1 MVPQGRR
8 RRSKYT
14 VETNSPTAGNAKD
27 TTFDGGRLH
36 KELHSIVATYTDSTG
51 KFITNSF
58 INKLLESKAPKN
70 LTERLHETQSTPALP
85 RHSFRWG
92 HGTKNDKPADT
103 VVANKEEGIS
113 KHKLKIINSKYPDFL
128 SVPQKVLRQSYGHT
142 ISLQVFEKE
151 LQQYLLETG
160 HIPHYCAY
168 ATSLCSTGPGSVK
181 AYDSKKYRAF
191 NNRRAPF
198 ALGGLGGLPFVGI
211 TGMKA
216 IATQLPPGGKV
227 VLLYGQHVGI
237 DDLGRLGFATACD
250 EQSGLLLRI
259 QSCEPIMK
267 VYKKMVNMKAATF
280 FSDVGQEELNRD
292 FLELQKL
299 VQPHMVELEVASER
313 PCFHLPTV
321 AYREQRKRLL
331 KITNASIEGKG
342 IMVGYVRIIMP
353 PNEDDRIILMNVD
366 VVKPRNLRKKN
377 DQDQGMADGDAQD
390 AGKKGTV
397 EGEMREGEETEES
410 WLVDKLGILRS
421 RCMKVEQHILA
432 STEAQRA
439 LKDSIENLED
449 KERAKRTLTRAK
461 QAHKARVE
469 DDWKLDKNGTVPI
482 ALQKMK
488 GLAIYFR
495 WSRMVRR
502 LFNIVRLKEVNEDW
516 NLNAETRKD
525 ARLKFGKLFMTMR
538 WKGLM
543 TRFLAKHNR
552 LERKELLR
560 YY

>member
-1 MVPQGRR
+1 
-8 RRSKYT
+8 
-14 VETNSPTAGNAKD
+14 
-27 TTFDGGRLH
+27 
-36 KELHSIVATYTDSTG
+36 
-51 KFITNSF
+51 
-58 INKLLESKAPKN
+58 
-70 LTERLHETQSTPALP
+70 
-85 RHSFRWG
+85 
-92 HGTKNDKPADT
+92 
-103 VVANKEEGIS
+103 
-113 KHKLKIINSKYPDFL
+113 
-128 SVPQKVLRQSYGHT
+128 
-142 ISLQVFEKE
+142 
-151 LQQYLLETG
+151 
-160 HIPHYCAY
+160 
-168 ATSLCSTGPGSVK
+168 
-181 AYDSKKYRAF
+181 
-191 NNRRAPF
+191 
-198 ALGGLGGLPFVGI
+198 
-211 TGMKA
+211 
-216 IATQLPPGGKV
+216 
-227 VLLYGQHVGI
+227 
-237 DDLGRLGFATACD
+237 
-250 EQSGLLLRI
+250 
-259 QSCEPIMK
+259 
-267 VYKKMVNMKAATF
+267 
-280 FSDVGQEELNRD
+280 
-292 FLELQKL
+292 
-299 VQPHMVELEVASER
+299 
-313 PCFHLPTV
+313 
-321 AYREQRKRLL
+321 
-331 KITNASIEGKG
+331 
-342 IMVGYVRIIMP
+342 MVGYVRIIMP